1 MDLQATRR
9 AHEICDALT
18 AEFRESP
25 LYINGLQE
33 EFMAEHKLD
42 KLEAISGGARMALT
56 RLEGDL
62 LYYKEHFDKL
72 AIDFTEQGTKER
84 FLTFI
89 ANELPLNITLESN
102 QKIGNKA
109 AALKREMEER
119 ELNVIQLQREVKE
132 AAEIACRDHDE
143 LQNGI
148 FDLKKM
154 LTEMQ
159 RKGMTL
165 EGAQALL
172 AGQTQQLHSL
182 HQELDDLGAEIE
194 DLKWQES
201 RLKDSSELLA
211 LQSNQAE
218 ARAKEAI
225 NQSAHRSPEL
235 EAAYKECLEATRLY
249 QEGVGLE
256 SIQYL
261 TDSNTLILKYKITPG
276 SATIHTVN
284 PALAAKA
291 ASARSARSRKPV
303 LIQFT
308 ILIHPISGRL
318 LSATVESAGCDVRD
332 VIQTAKAKND
342 IPFLLAVQGTLSLIT
357 SAALLNQM
365 AKIAQME
372 ARSASSSSL
381 ATMEGES
388 IIEDLK
394 NEHSR
399 IAVEKKSASELL
411 RSLLVYKLCSF
422 SLLVDLAPIVI
433 RLAEKVRFTLPVYWI
448 VRKTFFAQFCG

>member
-1 MDLQATRR
+1 MVFCN
-9 AHEICDALT
+9 HSLT

-102 QKIGNKA
+102 QKIGKFRIYGSCSQTKA

-148 FDLKKM
+148 FGLKKM

-159 RKGMTL
+159 RKELDLVEMKKVDDQFSGMTL

-182 HQELDDLGAEIE
+182 HQELDDLSAEIE

-211 LQSNQAE
+211 LQCHQTE

-342 IPFLLAVQGTLSLIT
+342 IPFLVSETLDLIQK
-357 SAALLNQM
+357 A
-365 AKIAQME
+365 
-372 ARSASSSSL
+372 
-381 ATMEGES
+381 
-388 IIEDLK
+388 
-394 NEHSR
+394 H
-399 IAVEKKSASELL
+399 
-411 RSLLVYKLCSF
+411 
-422 SLLVDLAPIVI
+422 P
-433 RLAEKVRFTLPVYWI
+433 
-448 VRKTFFAQFCG
+448 

>member
-1 MDLQATRR
+1 
-9 AHEICDALT
+9 
-18 AEFRESP
+18 
-25 LYINGLQE
+25 
-33 EFMAEHKLD
+33 MAEHKLD

-102 QKIGNKA
+102 QKIETKA

-119 ELNVIQLQREVKE
+119 ELNVIQLQREVNE

-159 RKGMTL
+159 RKELDLVEMKKVDDQFSGMTL

-182 HQELDDLGAEIE
+182 HQELDDLTAEIE

-211 LQSNQAE
+211 LQCNQAE
-218 ARAKEAI
+218 TRAKEAV

-291 ASARSARSRKPV
+291 ASARSARSRKAV

-332 VIQTAKAKND
+332 VIQAAKAKND
-342 IPFLLAVQGTLSLIT
+342 IPFLVSETLDLIQK
-357 SAALLNQM
+357 A
-365 AKIAQME
+365 
-372 ARSASSSSL
+372 
-381 ATMEGES
+381 
-388 IIEDLK
+388 
-394 NEHSR
+394 H
-399 IAVEKKSASELL
+399 
-411 RSLLVYKLCSF
+411 
-422 SLLVDLAPIVI
+422 P
-433 RLAEKVRFTLPVYWI
+433 
-448 VRKTFFAQFCG
+448 